1 MTKLFKP
8 QYLIGYLS
16 LTYILLTRT
25 VKSIVSCISTG
36 SAKLD
41 LLYHS
46 KKKVRSFA
54 KKKKKK
60 LIKQRKFDKEVT
72 RQHSTNMY
80 GKMSELRLPFTKH
93 FFDRERS

>member
-36 SAKLD
+36 STKLD

-46 KKKVRSFA
+46 KKKLDLLP

-93 FFDRERS
+93 FFDQERS